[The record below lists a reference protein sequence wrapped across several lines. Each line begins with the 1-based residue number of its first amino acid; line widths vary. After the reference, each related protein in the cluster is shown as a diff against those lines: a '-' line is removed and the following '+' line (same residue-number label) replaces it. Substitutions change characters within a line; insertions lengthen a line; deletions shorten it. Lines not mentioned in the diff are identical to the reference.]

1 MNHFLCFPSSLELH
15 HLTCF
20 YKKISLAW
28 LPLPIC
34 LPQTRFGK
42 HYLVEIFSSPLLP
55 SPLTLVAGPDFEL
68 DFSPPL
74 FLPLPLPDPPAVHP
88 PLLVSLRPS
97 RVAAR
102 PPAPQS
108 EAEQAMGRRAGRG
121 DSCWGGMKER
131 KTLKFFPCC
140 IHLFL
145 APNDRETFS
154 KFLCKTLLT

>member
-1 MNHFLCFPSSLELH
+1 MNHFLCFPSSLVLH

-74 FLPLPLPDPPAVHP
+74 FLPPSLPYPPAVYP

-102 PPAPQS
+102 PPAPQ
-108 EAEQAMGRRAGRG
+108 AKPEQAKGRRARR
-121 DSCWGGMKER
+121 DER
-131 KTLKFFPCC
+131 KTLKFFRCC